1 MGKGIKVFVGVLK
14 VYEGQ
19 PVTSHHRFL
28 IPPPSPHPPPFPLS
42 LFRKR
47 KTKLAYLKA
56 SIQLS
61 ICTLCLTLFLSIPYH
76 FHPRLH
82 ITYPPSMPRT
92 KSTNSNSSNSLDIPA
107 TLTRDVY
114 RHRAKQIT
122 AHAPVPYGTIP
133 TRRSSRK
140 VSFGCFWMFWVGW
153 CGYRW
158 VACNDNGRIDVCCF
172 SIILLE

>member
-1 MGKGIKVFVGVLK
+1 MKATRDLPSPLFD
-14 VYEGQ
+14 
-19 PVTSHHRFL
+19 SS
-28 IPPPSPHPPPFPLS
+28 PPSPHPPPFPLS

-47 KTKLAYLKA
+47 KTKLGYLKA

-61 ICTLCLTLFLSIPYH
+61 ICTLCLTNFLFLSIPYH

-82 ITYPPSMPRT
+82 ILHILSPMPRT
-92 KSTNSNSSNSLDIPA
+92 RSISNNSSLDIPEN
-107 TLTRDVY
+107 LTRDVY

-140 VSFGCFWMFWVGW
+140 VSFGCFWIFWVG
-153 CGYRW
+153 
-158 VACNDNGRIDVCCF
+158 VVIDGWRAMTTGALTSVVLALF
-172 SIILLE
+172 F